1 MTPALKLLPLSD
13 LDFLPFLDA
22 EGYVQP
28 ALMGKVGAYAI
39 FNQDQKLEYIGYSR
53 DVHLSLKQH
62 LVRRPDH
69 CYWIKSQC
77 IERPDRTLLEQ
88 IRQHWITEAGMPAG
102 NEGDR
107 SLWEQAIDI
116 RPFLSQDEQEA
127 YNNLDELAQQK
138 FLKQAARRREAEIF
152 DHLARRSVQEPL
164 RFNPKLK
171 DSGLLDLKT

>member
-1 MTPALKLLPLSD
+1 MPPVLNLPALSD
-13 LDFLPFLDA
+13 LDFLPFLND

-28 ALMGKVGAYAI
+28 KLMGQVGTYAI
-39 FNQDQKLEYIGYSR
+39 FNQNQALEYIGYSR

-69 CYWIKSQC
+69 CYWVKAQC

-88 IRQHWITEAGMPAG
+88 IRQHWIGEAGIPPG
-102 NEGDR
+102 NDGDR
-107 SLWEQAIDI
+107 PLWEQAIDI
-116 RPFLSQDEQEA
+116 RPWLSQEEQEA
-127 YNNLDELAQQK
+127 YSNLDDLGQQK

-152 DHLARRSVQEPL
+152 AQLARRSVQEPL

-171 DSGLLDLKT
+171 DAGLLDLKT